1 MILCVKSYQI
11 NFASIHYTIW
21 QNRLLKVKLF
31 IYRLKFYRPA
41 AACGMLHYNTHMRNH
56 KNANYKYTLLGELQR
71 KFQAS

>member
-1 MILCVKSYQI
+1 M
-11 NFASIHYTIW
+11 W